1 MEAVSDHRTRP
12 QVTALAAM
20 FGVCPATIRQWI
32 KRDHLKRRPD
42 GTIDLESVREH
53 AEKRTNLTPV
63 A

>member
-1 MEAVSDHRTRP
+1 MSDHRMRP
-12 QVTALAAM
+12 QVTALAVV
-20 FGVCPATIRQWI
+20 FGVSPATIRQWI

-53 AEKRTNLTPV
+53 AEKHTRLTPV